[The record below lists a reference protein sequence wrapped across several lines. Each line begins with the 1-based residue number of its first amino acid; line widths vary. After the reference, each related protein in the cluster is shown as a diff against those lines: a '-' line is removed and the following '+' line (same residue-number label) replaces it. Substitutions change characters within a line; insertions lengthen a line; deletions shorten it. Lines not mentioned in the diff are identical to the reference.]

1 MTTQVFLDCKG
12 LGIKRQ
18 PFGIE
23 HAQAL
28 LQYQAVKGFTDW
40 ELSPKQP
47 YTFKD
52 GTISRTNKGADKEPD
67 QPDTDTGS
75 PGA

>member
-12 LGIKRQ
+12 LGINRQ
-18 PFGIE
+18 PYGIE

-28 LQYQAVKGFTDW
+28 LQYQALKGFTDW
-40 ELSPKQP
+40 ELSPKQG

-52 GTISRTNKGADKEPD
+52 GTISRTNKGANKEPD
-67 QPDTDTGS
+67 QQDTDPGS
-75 PGA
+75 AGA

>member
-1 MTTQVFLDCKG
+1 MTSEVLMDCKG
-12 LGIKRQ
+12 LGINRQ

-23 HAQAL
+23 HALAL
-28 LQYQAVKGFTDW
+28 LQYQSVKGFTDW
-40 ELSPKQP
+40 ELSPKQG

-52 GTISRTNKGADKEPD
+52 GTISRTNKGANKEPD

-75 PGA
+75 EGT